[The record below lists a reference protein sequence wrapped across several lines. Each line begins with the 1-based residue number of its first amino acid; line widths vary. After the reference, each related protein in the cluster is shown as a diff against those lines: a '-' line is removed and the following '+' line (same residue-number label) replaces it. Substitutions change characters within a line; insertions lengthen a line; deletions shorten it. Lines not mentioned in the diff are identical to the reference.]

1 MAKCKKC
8 GHRKAKRHCPAL
20 GSDICNLC
28 CGLLRE
34 KEIHCPPQC
43 SYLAQHR
50 PYQEKRVLEKKETPR
65 SRREIVKDDIASDD
79 RMRWLLVNAE
89 APLKEFAEGNP
100 ALTDREAILALEY
113 AKEKVEK
120 GRGRLILPGEDHK
133 PKNRLGEAVYKS
145 VDNCRYER
153 PIILT
158 SSLET
163 YKQEEKLRVLRR
175 EILTAKAVSED
186 NLEGRTYLQQIIDR
200 FAKIKDLSQKQKVI
214 TLE

>member
-8 GHRKAKRHCPAL
+8 GQRKAKRHCPAL

-50 PYQEKRVLEKKETPR
+50 PYQEKRILEKKETSR
-65 SRREIVKDDIASDD
+65 SRREIAKDDIVSDD
-79 RMRWLLVNAE
+79 RMRWLLVNVE
-89 APLKEFAEGNP
+89 APLREFAERNA
-100 ALTDREAILALEY
+100 ALTDREAVLALEY

-120 GRGRLILPGEDHK
+120 GRSRLILPGEDHK
-133 PKNRLGEAVYKS
+133 PKNQLGEAVYKS
-145 VDNCRYER
+145 VENCRYQR

-158 SSLET
+158 SGQET
-163 YKQEEKLRVLRR
+163 YKQEEKLRILRR